1 MSRFRLKIRVYLEGI
16 EVMEKNDWH
25 VSVALSV
32 EALRGDISA
41 LREMDLSNEG
51 LATTLTNLF
60 RNTYNTLR
68 VSISG
73 FLDKN
78 DYGVLKLDE
87 NLARKL
93 DKSKLSKNYAYL
105 LDTQVEV
112 PVGMKGHY
120 LPYTEVS
127 LKLSTLF
134 SGLQGQVEKLRSD
147 IGRVISTEKG
157 LLDSTLFDDKY
168 YLEENKVVKNAIKEW
183 SLHRVANDI
192 VPVRAF
198 GDVFRNGNEL
208 VECIGV
214 ARQCNDNL
222 NQVNRKKLIANI
234 ETTMTY
240 VKDLM
245 EATKEGYSKPL
256 MLKIANAVAAVAE
269 NVETLS
275 AAVYNTK
282 MLNVALDSV
291 NEKVTSLVN

>member
-1 MSRFRLKIRVYLEGI
+1 
-16 EVMEKNDWH
+16 MEKNDWH
-25 VSVALSV
+25 ISVALSV
-32 EALRGDISA
+32 EALRGDIST

-87 NLARKL
+87 NLVRKL

-134 SGLQGQVEKLRSD
+134 SGLQSQVEKLRSD

-192 VPVRAF
+192 VPSRAF
-198 GDVFRNGNEL
+198 GDVFHNGNEL

-214 ARQCNDNL
+214 ARQCNNNL

-234 ETTMTY
+234 ETTMAY

-245 EATKEGYSKPL
+245 EAAKEGYSKPL
-256 MLKIANAVAAVAE
+256 MLKIANAIAAVAE

-275 AAVYNTK
+275 AVVYNTK

>member
-87 NLARKL
+87 NLVRKL

-134 SGLQGQVEKLRSD
+134 SGLQSQVEKLRSD

-168 YLEENKVVKNAIKEW
+168 YLEENKVVKNTIKEW

-192 VPVRAF
+192 VPSRAF

-245 EATKEGYSKPL
+245 EAAKEGYSKPL
-256 MLKIANAVAAVAE
+256 MLKIANAVAAVAD

-291 NEKVTSLVN
+291 NEKITSLVN